1 MLINH
6 GEWFRHCPGCC
17 GCCREQGGQL
27 PVLRELHFWGGKGK
41 TVDMEANKTE
51 QKDNLCPE
59 ACWEEVGEGETVFED
74 GSCFSWGAREG
85 SSRRHV
91 WLQISVGRSREP
103 CEDRG

>member
-6 GEWFRHCPGCC
+6 GEWFRRCPGCC
-17 GCCREQGGQL
+17 RCCGEQGGQL

-41 TVDMEANKTE
+41 TVDMEANKTQ

-74 GSCFSWGAREG
+74 GSCFSWGG
-85 SSRRHV
+85 QRRFFEEACV
-91 WLQISVGRSREP
+91 AADFSGEK
-103 CEDRG
+103 RGAM